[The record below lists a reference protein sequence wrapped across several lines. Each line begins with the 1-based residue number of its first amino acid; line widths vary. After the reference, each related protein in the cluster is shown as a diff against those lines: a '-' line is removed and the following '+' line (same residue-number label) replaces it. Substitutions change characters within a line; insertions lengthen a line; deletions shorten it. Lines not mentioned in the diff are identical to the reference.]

1 MYINLT
7 LIVELIGTVAFAASG
22 AMVGIRKKMD
32 ILGVCVLA
40 LCVAIGGGVIRDII
54 LGSTPPVTFQNPI
67 YAIFAI
73 SIAIILFI
81 PKVRRF
87 VSHHDYSYGL
97 GMFWMDSIGLGVFT
111 AIGVQ
116 RCFETVPEAG
126 VFLAVFV
133 GVMTGVG
140 GGVLRD
146 VLAGDMPYIFVKHFY
161 ASASII
167 GALVCT
173 LMWKYFFS
181 GLCILVCA
189 AVVIL
194 LRFLAARYRWS
205 LPKAEDI
212 PD

>member
-7 LIVELIGTVAFAASG
+7 LIIELIGTVAFAASG

-32 ILGVCVLA
+32 ILGICVLA

-67 YAIFAI
+67 YALFAI
-73 SIAIILFI
+73 SVAIILFL
-81 PKVRRF
+81 PRVRRF
-87 VSHHDYSYGL
+87 ISHHDYAYGL

-111 AIGVQ
+111 AMGVQ

-126 VFLAVFV
+126 IFLAVFV

-146 VLAGDMPYIFVKHFY
+146 VLAGDMPYIFIKHFY

-167 GALVCT
+167 GAIICT
-173 LMWKYFFS
+173 LLWKFFFP
-181 GLCILVCA
+181 GLCIIVSA
-189 AVVIL
+189 SVVII
-194 LRFLAARYRWS
+194 LRFFAARYHWS
-205 LPKAEDI
+205 LPKAEDVS
-212 PD
+212 D